1 MPIGR
6 YRLTVVGCALSWLLV
21 GMHLP
26 MLQHLTNDIAHER
39 SSHDWLV
46 VAMTA
51 LLAVA
56 GIAGLWML
64 LRSPGFRTNPP
75 DAGGTAA

>member
-26 MLQHLTNDIAHER
+26 MLQHMTHEP
-39 SSHDWLV
+39 SSLDWLV

-56 GIAGLWML
+56 GTATSWML
-64 LRSPGFRTNPP
+64 LRSPGFRREPSDTSGT
-75 DAGGTAA
+75 DA

>member
-21 GMHLP
+21 GLHLP
-26 MLQHLTNDIAHER
+26 MLQHLTNDMTHER

-46 VAMTA
+46 VAMTT
-51 LLAVA
+51 LLVVA

-64 LRSPGFRTNPP
+64 LRTPGFRT
-75 DAGGTAA
+75 DRSDTGGTAA